1 MTLSAD
7 DFDLQASRAQG
18 RTGSGPRIEETTWG
32 YIICASEADSNLRA
46 AGSVTG
52 RFFGAILLMAAVGL
66 WIIPDSLYGAE
77 LFGMKLAAMVMFSVF
92 GGYFFWAGRNATH
105 PEYRI
110 DLKHREV
117 RIGHRSHGDGFRQSG
132 RLDFDNVSSV
142 FLLRSKEHRPTR
154 LFLRLADLSTGLEI
168 AAGSKDRMEALKQR
182 LTDDLS
188 GQARKP
194 VARQLGR
201 HQEVAA

>member
-7 DFDLQASRAQG
+7 AFDLAARPPLDGPGA
-18 RTGSGPRIEETTWG
+18 GPRIEETEWG
-32 YIICASEADSNLRA
+32 YILCAQTGDRRLQMV
-46 AGSVTG
+46 GSVTG
-52 RFFGAILLMAAVGL
+52 RFVGAILLMAGAGL
-66 WIIPDSLYGAE
+66 WVMPDSIYGGD
-77 LFGMKLAAMVMFSVF
+77 LIGMKLAAMVMFCVL
-92 GGYFFWAGRNATH
+92 GGYFLWAGRNATH

-110 DLKHREV
+110 DLKHREI

-132 RLDFDNVSSV
+132 RVDFDSVSSV
-142 FLLRSKEHRPTR
+142 FLLRSKDYRPTR

-168 AAGSKDRMEALKQR
+168 ASGNRQQMEALKQR

-188 GQARKP
+188 GQTRQP

-201 HQEVAA
+201 HQTVAA